1 MLEQM
6 MKECMVSVADE
17 QKDVLAANGLM
28 DSVYS
33 GLIDMGYAENIAD
46 EVAKAAR
53 GKLLELCGQSDR

>member
-6 MKECMVSVADE
+6 MKECLTSVVDE

-33 GLIDMGYAENIAD
+33 GLIDMGYADDVAD

-53 GKLLELCGQSDR
+53 GKLLELCGQNEK